1 VAIRHIFEDM
11 TKFTTRLAI
20 HNVTDDRQT
29 EATL

>member
-1 VAIRHIFEDM
+1 M
-11 TKFTTRLAI
+11 PKFTTRLAI